1 MQQQYALSSDTIKD
15 TINCLQ
21 NKLFFN
27 QTMPLLLSWIQKG
40 QDIAMSRPVSQALH
54 CSLNLLRK
62 SQLGSGN
69 PYSAQY
75 DTNASAQ
82 IVHCPTRKS
91 QSLFIG
97 SLHCFLYL
105 DKQGNVVQQCATA
118 QYDSV
123 QVCYQSTTPLER
135 TTLSI
140 PDILESVFIGLV
152 PSILKPDKTEFLKV
166 ELKNGAHSLYDSVQL
181 GVSQVIRRGFRE
193 KLGCHS

>member
-1 MQQQYALSSDTIKD
+1 MQLQYALSSDTIKD

-21 NKLFFN
+21 NQLFFN
-27 QTMPLLLSWIQKG
+27 QTMPLLLSWIQRG
-40 QDIAMSRPVSQALH
+40 LDIAMSRPVSQALH

-62 SQLGSGN
+62 SQLGSGS
-69 PYSAQY
+69 PCSAR
-75 DTNASAQ
+75 TNASAQ

-97 SLHCFLYL
+97 SLHCFPYP

-118 QYDSV
+118 QYDSL

-140 PDILESVFIGLV
+140 SDILESVFIGLV

-166 ELKNGAHSLYDSVQL
+166 ELLKTVHILFTTRCNLA
-181 GVSQVIRRGFRE
+181 
-193 KLGCHS
+193 